1 MYIFHFGTI
10 QDIAKGIYR
19 VYCWF
24 GVRHTDDG
32 GKSTLCSGKRTG
44 MNIFCIS
51 TSGISEMN
59 MSVDESRSN
68 CKAGQIKDFFTSF
81 RCKIFG
87 NFRDDSVF
95 DTNIHKLV
103 CLSCRINKMSVF

>member
-44 MNIFCIS
+44 MNIFFIS
-51 TSGISEMN
+51 KSGISEMN

-68 CKAGQIKDFFTSF
+68 CKAGQIKDFFISF